1 MSWLIIIPFLA
12 FCLLLAGEVTLGRRD
27 PMPAHNAWDWVLNL
41 SGFVFQGAIIP
52 CAGYVAAS
60 RLLPSILPNGAGIL
74 PLGWWGAFLLNFIF
88 VDFLFYWQHRLFHQS
103 SSLWKLHRCHHTA
116 NRVDVWVTSRN
127 TLLAHFLFV
136 YLLLNPFLGYLVS
149 RPDAFF
155 VAAALTASLDLFRH
169 ANLDYTRL
177 PGSHALGSL
186 LGAVFVL
193 PSAHHQHH
201 AADEIHGN
209 YGANLILWDRWFGTL
224 LSRKG
229 YPSAYG
235 VKDAPHSLDQL
246 LYPLKRPS
254 PCSTTTTTTQVPGD
268 ASKS

>member
-1 MSWLIIIPFLA
+1 MSWLFIIPFLA
-12 FCLLLAGEVTLGRRD
+12 FCLLLAGEFTLGRRD
-27 PMPAHNAWDWVLNL
+27 AMPAHKAWDWVLNL
-41 SGFVFQGAIIP
+41 SGFFFQGALIP
-52 CAGYVAAS
+52 CVGYLAAS
-60 RLLPSILPNGAGIL
+60 RLLPAILPEGAGIL

-88 VDFLFYWQHRLFHQS
+88 VDLLFYWQHRFFHQS
-103 SSLWKLHRCHHTA
+103 AGLWKLHRCHHTA

-127 TLLAHFLFV
+127 SLLTHFLFV
-136 YLLLNPFLGYLVS
+136 YLLINPLLGYLVT

-155 VAAALTASLDLFRH
+155 AAAALTASLDLLRH
-169 ANLDYTRL
+169 ANLDYARL
-177 PGSHALGSL
+177 PGARLASAL
-186 LGAVFVL
+186 LGVIFVV

-201 AADEIHGN
+201 ADNEIDGN

-224 LSRKG
+224 LPRKG

-246 LYPLKRPS
+246 LYPLKGPS
-254 PCSTTTTTTQVPGD
+254 SRSTTTTQAPGN